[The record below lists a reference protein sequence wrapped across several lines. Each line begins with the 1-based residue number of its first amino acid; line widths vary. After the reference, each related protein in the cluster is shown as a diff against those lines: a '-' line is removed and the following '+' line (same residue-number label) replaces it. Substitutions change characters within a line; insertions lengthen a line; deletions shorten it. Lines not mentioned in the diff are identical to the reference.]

1 MPHDAMPHDA
11 MPQQVPTRTL
21 TLIAK
26 KQPFIATSWVS
37 PVVLLDGYRFPLA
50 WGPNIL
56 TIPADRPVHVQCE
69 MPFIFTYGRAS
80 AVLQPNHL
88 PELEYSPP
96 ATQWFSG
103 EIGAVGTTK
112 TNGTWFVWTMVA
124 VVCALVT
131 LSLTA
136 TVLSLALTSS

>member
-1 MPHDAMPHDA
+1 MPHDA
-11 MPQQVPTRTL
+11 MPQQIPTRTL

-26 KQPFIATSWVS
+26 KQPLIARGWVA
-37 PVVLLDGYRFPLA
+37 PVVLLDGYRFQLT
-50 WGPNIL
+50 WGPNVL

-112 TNGTWFVWTMVA
+112 TNGTWLVWTMVGLGGT
-124 VVCALVT
+124 LVT
-131 LSLTA
+131 LSLIA
-136 TVLSLALTSS
+136 GVLSLALSLSSS